1 MSAEILVVDQ
11 LQAIHPADVET
22 RAERVTERSGT
33 QNDPPDLLARKIA
46 QRLSGRNYIDNK
58 GQSW

>member
-1 MSAEILVVDQ
+1 MVVDQ
-11 LQAIHPADVET
+11 LKPSIPADAET

-46 QRLSGRNYIDNK
+46 SGSS
-58 GQSW
+58 GVSV